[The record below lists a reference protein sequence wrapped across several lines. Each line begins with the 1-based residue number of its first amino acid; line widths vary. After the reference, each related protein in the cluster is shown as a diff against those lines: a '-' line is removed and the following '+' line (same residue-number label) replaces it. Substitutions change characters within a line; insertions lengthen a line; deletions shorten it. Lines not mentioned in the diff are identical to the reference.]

1 LRIIFTQEDKK
12 LARKQIDGFRQSYVI
27 DVREMVLEY
36 DYQPDSRIS
45 TPQDFIIQQ
54 EIEKKLR
61 QAMNNKKS
69 KQVIY
74 FHYKLSPYLVNNV
87 REFFAAHGAKFEFAL
102 FDSSD
107 ALCKMHDCFDVVVR

>member
-12 LARKQIDGFRQSYVI
+12 LARKQIEGFRQSYVI

-87 REFFAAHGAKFEFAL
+87 REFFAQNGANFEFAV
-102 FDSSD
+102 FDPNRTL
-107 ALCKMHDCFDVVVR
+107 AAMHKCFDVVVR